1 MDNQNIFEL
10 LKQLGVSGDLDSDN
24 DEKERGK
31 AGISGYTGE
40 VLDRLSSDGSLNQDE
55 MTELIYEMT
64 SGATEEQRQEL
75 KEFIKQTA
83 QQLDNE
89 ELSGDLLRLID
100 LFLNQD

>member
-1 MDNQNIFEL
+1 MILTLIMTKKKE
-10 LKQLGVSGDLDSDN
+10 
-24 DEKERGK
+24 EKRVLP
-31 AGISGYTGE
+31 GYTGE

-55 MTELIYEMT
+55 MTELIFEMT

-89 ELSGDLLRLID
+89 ELYRLK
-100 LFLNQD
+100 